1 VTPPVLVRD
10 VDAVWAEAQLR
21 LPAALRAIPLTASDP
36 MSDGTWPA
44 PAPEV
49 RFHLAR
55 RALEEPWGLHL
66 VLAAFVLAARRLQPN
81 TLIGYIGNLHT
92 TFRELFG
99 EAGLA
104 SMDDWNPDLLIPA
117 YQDGELLPTHSQGRR
132 TLFWGHYSSLA
143 NHGRRWLEAL
153 PADLQSAYRPYVLRM
168 PDPFVVNG
176 RSKQIEVLRRQQATR
191 KAEVAAIVP
200 YLMQI
205 RAQAHFRFNRME
217 RFRTAFHAARKEVEQ
232 HGRDVLP
239 LAFSYEEGTASS
251 KAMPRQRLH
260 FRLWD
265 REAFLETHPEADSR
279 GRGRSRLRIHTS
291 AATRQRLLVELVRV
305 ESLRPGVEPDS
316 FWFLE
321 LLERDLLGSRP
332 LQGRREERA
341 AKQAWLRSWGYGDD
355 TQSRHSSPFATGL
368 RGILAWP
375 AEDALFSRLAARHG
389 VTLIPVEAL
398 YVGAVF
404 GVLAVD
410 IFTTTAMRMNE
421 ALQIRI
427 EPDCFLE
434 VAIPAPPKAA
444 DQHKR
449 TAWVF
454 RLIPKGEREEQP
466 QNYRVDDQVRHQ
478 IAKTTWYLAVDHY
491 HLKDSELLPKV
502 PYARGVREHRFDN
515 GRYLFQHGRR
525 ALTNMDLNACMRFL
539 LHGMVFIKDNGEPV
553 AITSHRLRHV
563 VATYLLQVEEVPIDI
578 VAEILKHKHLA
589 TTAYYAKATPAMVG
603 ERLEGYLARFAGV
616 IDLEHDILRT
626 PEEVQAQIEEARE
639 RMGSLL
645 DVAGGTCTQPG
656 YCPVKTACIGC
667 PLNAPDPAKRHDP
680 ERSRFWATRERDR
693 AVSEGRPMDARRMEQ
708 TIHECDVM
716 LQEMDLIQT
725 WREDEL
731 REAHVELSRD
741 S

>member
-1 VTPPVLVRD
+1 
-10 VDAVWAEAQLR
+10 
-21 LPAALRAIPLTASDP
+21 
-36 MSDGTWPA
+36 M
-44 PAPEV
+44 
-49 RFHLAR
+49 
-55 RALEEPWGLHL
+55 
-66 VLAAFVLAARRLQPN
+66 
-81 TLIGYIGNLHT
+81 
-92 TFRELFG
+92 
-99 EAGLA
+99 
-104 SMDDWNPDLLIPA
+104 
-117 YQDGELLPTHSQGRR
+117 
-132 TLFWGHYSSLA
+132 
-143 NHGRRWLEAL
+143 
-153 PADLQSAYRPYVLRM
+153 
-168 PDPFVVNG
+168 
-176 RSKQIEVLRRQQATR
+176 
-191 KAEVAAIVP
+191 
-200 YLMQI
+200 
-205 RAQAHFRFNRME
+205 
-217 RFRTAFHAARKEVEQ
+217 
-232 HGRDVLP
+232 
-239 LAFSYEEGTASS
+239 
-251 KAMPRQRLH
+251 
-260 FRLWD
+260 
-265 REAFLETHPEADSR
+265 
-279 GRGRSRLRIHTS
+279 
-291 AATRQRLLVELVRV
+291 
-305 ESLRPGVEPDS
+305 
-316 FWFLE
+316 
-321 LLERDLLGSRP
+321 
-332 LQGRREERA
+332 
-341 AKQAWLRSWGYGDD
+341 
-355 TQSRHSSPFATGL
+355 
-368 RGILAWP
+368 
-375 AEDALFSRLAARHG
+375 
-389 VTLIPVEAL
+389 L
-398 YVGAVF
+398 YVGAMF

-716 LQEMDLIQT
+716 LEEMDLIQT
-725 WREDEL
+725 WREDEM